1 MSSVSRRSFIFT
13 ASATAS
19 AALSLPSVV
28 SAADSKPTA
37 PAARFKFG
45 LNTSTIR
52 GQKLGIVKDIELAA
66 KAGYD
71 GIEPWMN
78 QLETYV
84 KEGGSLTDLGKRIKD
99 SGLQVYSAIGFANWI
114 VDDDQK
120 RAAGLE
126 QAKRDMDMVAQIGG
140 THIAAPPAGATDRAD
155 IDLLKAAA
163 RYRALLEVGRSI
175 GVIPQ
180 VEVWGFSKCLSRLGE
195 TALVAIEAQHPD
207 ACILPDIY
215 HLFKGGS
222 EFAGLK
228 LLSGV
233 GVHCFHINDYPTDF
247 PRATIADKNRV
258 YPGDGVAPITEVLRG
273 LAANGFSG
281 MLSLELFNPDYWAQ
295 DPELVVKT
303 GLEKMK
309 ASVHKA
315 FG

>member
-1 MSSVSRRSFIFT
+1 
-13 ASATAS
+13 
-19 AALSLPSVV
+19 
-28 SAADSKPTA
+28 
-37 PAARFKFG
+37 
-45 LNTSTIR
+45 
-52 GQKLGIVKDIELAA
+52 
-66 KAGYD
+66 
-71 GIEPWMN
+71 MN

-84 KEGGSLTDLGKRIKD
+84 KEGGNLKDLGKRIKD

-140 THIAAPPAGATDRAD
+140 THIAAPPAGATDRSD

-195 TALVAIEAQHPD
+195 TALVAIEAQHAD
-207 ACILPDIY
+207 ACVLPDIY
-215 HLFKGGS
+215 HLYKGGS

-233 GVHCFHINDYPTDF
+233 GVHCFHINDYPSDF

-295 DPELVVKT
+295 DAELVVKT

-309 ASVHKA
+309 ASVQKA
-315 FG
+315 FA